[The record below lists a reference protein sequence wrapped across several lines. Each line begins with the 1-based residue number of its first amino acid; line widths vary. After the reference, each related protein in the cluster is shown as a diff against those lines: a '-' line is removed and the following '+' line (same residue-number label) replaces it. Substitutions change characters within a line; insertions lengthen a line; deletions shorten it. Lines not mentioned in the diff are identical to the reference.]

1 MSGLEPLF
9 REEHE
14 AYREAARMFVSK
26 EIDPHAEHW
35 EEERDYP
42 RELFRKVGSSGFF
55 GAKYA
60 EEWGGTGPDYA
71 AEAVWIEEL
80 SRGLTFGTAADL
92 GAHSQLATLYID
104 RFGNDDQKERYL
116 RPSITGEVLG
126 ALAVTE
132 PGAGSDVNRIRTRA
146 RRDGD
151 EWVLNGSKAFITNGS
166 WSDYVVVA
174 ARTSD
179 DPGHDNL
186 TLFVVET
193 DSPGLDRNRMKLIAW
208 QTSHTGELF
217 FNDVGVPD
225 GNRLGEVGSGFRHI
239 MENFQWERLMMSL
252 GAVALAE
259 LSLETAIQYAR
270 DRSAFGRPII
280 KFQVWQHRFADLAVR
295 IRAGKALTHRAL
307 RVHIAVQ
314 DGTDIPRRELVRLTS
329 MAKLYTQRLAWDV
342 ADECVQVHGGAGAL
356 KEYPAQRFWRDAR
369 VGPIGGGTDDI
380 MRNVIAQAM
389 GLGRMTS
396 GSSPT
401 VSGSGSA

>member
-1 MSGLEPLF
+1 MSGLQPVFL
-9 REEHE
+9 EEHH
-14 AYREAARMFVSK
+14 AYREAARRFVSN
-26 EIDPHAEHW
+26 EINPHAEQW
-35 EEERDYP
+35 EEGRDYP
-42 RELFRKVGSSGFF
+42 RELFWKVGSAGFF
-55 GAKYA
+55 GAKFA

-71 AEAVWIEEL
+71 AEAVWVEEL
-80 SRGLTFGTAADL
+80 NRGLTAGTAADL
-92 GAHSQLATLYID
+92 GAHSQLAALYVD
-104 RFGNDDQKERYL
+104 RFGSDDQKARYL
-116 RPSITGEVLG
+116 RPSIAGELTG
-126 ALAVTE
+126 ALGVTE
-132 PGAGSDVNRIRTRA
+132 PGAGSDVNGIQTRA

-179 DPGHDNL
+179 DAGHDSL
-186 TLFVVET
+186 TLFIV
-193 DSPGLDRNRMKLIAW
+193 DAHSPGFARNRMKMIAW

-217 FNDVGVPD
+217 FDDVRVPD
-225 GNRLGEVGSGFRHI
+225 ENRLGEVGTGFRHI

-295 IRAGKALTHRAL
+295 IRTGKALTHRAL
-307 RVHIAVQ
+307 RVHIAAQ
-314 DGTDIPRRELVRLTS
+314 NGTEVPRRELVRVTS
-329 MAKLYTQRLAWDV
+329 MAKLYTQRLAWEV

-380 MRNVIAQAM
+380 MRNVIARMM
-389 GLGRMTS
+389 GLG
-396 GSSPT
+396 
-401 VSGSGSA
+401 AA